1 VVGLLL
7 LQAYEEQ
14 VPSGWLVAGEY
25 LLRTATSVSLL
36 LLPWLHPA
44 AVPWRLHA
52 LALWLLLVLWRSW
65 HSCTSLI
72 ALQHGVYLVHG
83 PYNMAAG
90 FWRTLA
96 VLCAEAVCAGAT
108 GGVVVLVSLTRQLV
122 LPARQTLV
130 ERLMGVAPL
139 QQVVKP
145 DAFQL
150 QD

>member
-1 VVGLLL
+1 LLP
-7 LQAYEEQ
+7 QAYDEQ
-14 VPSGWLVAGEY
+14 VPTGWLMAGEY
-25 LLRTATSVSLL
+25 LLRTATSACLL

-44 AVPWRLHA
+44 AAPWRLHA
-52 LALWLLLVLWRSW
+52 LVVWLLLVLWCAWR
-65 HSCTSLI
+65 SCTSFI
-72 ALQHGVYLVHG
+72 AWQHGVYLVHG

-90 FWRTLA
+90 FWRTFA

-108 GGVVVLVSLTRQLV
+108 GGIVVLVSLTRQLV

-139 QQVVKP
+139 QQVVRP

-150 QD
+150 ED